1 MPLSPAVYN
10 RSYICETECEDI
22 LEIYDEKSGAPIS
35 LLDSLRSRERGDL
48 VQVVGIGEKARFGRI
63 LPLVQLQQVGNPF
76 SLYDGETRADSQGRH
91 VLVGYDKD
99 PA

>member
-1 MPLSPAVYN
+1 MK
-10 RSYICETECEDI
+10 
-22 LEIYDEKSGAPIS
+22 IYDERTGGEIR

-63 LPLVQLQQVGNPF
+63 FPLVQLQQVGNPL

>member
-1 MPLSPAVYN
+1 MK
-10 RSYICETECEDI
+10 
-22 LEIYDEKSGAPIS
+22 IYDERTGGEIR
-35 LLDSLRSRERGDL
+35 LLDGLRSRERSDM
-48 VQVVGIGEKARFGRI
+48 VQVVGLGEKVKFGRVV
-63 LPLVQLQQVGNPF
+63 PLVQLQQVGNPL